1 MQILYM
7 IEPVTIPR
15 GSNYPNHQSL
25 HATLDLSSYKTPG
38 RVRILVK
45 CLHRNLLHIKKTSV

>member
-25 HATLDLSSYKTPG
+25 QLDLSSYKTPG